1 MPGCEMCG
9 REGDLIPAE
18 VEGVELKLC
27 PKCTKYGKVK
37 GRKEHFSNFSS
48 KPKPILKESPE
59 FKIIANFSEL
69 IRSARENSKLS
80 QEDFARFLNERESI
94 VAKWESGTLSPG
106 LDIARKLERALGVKL
121 VEKEEQSVIDKL
133 ASEKKEKRNA
143 DEFTLGDFIKVR
155 KRK

>member
-9 REGDLIPAE
+9 REGDLVPAE

-37 GRKEHFSNFSS
+37 SRKGPFSNFSLPS
-48 KPKPILKESPE
+48 KPILKESPE
-59 FKIIANFSEL
+59 FKIVPNFSEL

-80 QEDFARFLNERESI
+80 QEDFAKFLNERESI
-94 VAKWESGTLSPG
+94 IAKWESGSLSPS
-106 LDIARKLERALGVKL
+106 LDLARKLERALGIKL
-121 VEKEEQSVIDKL
+121 VEKEEPSTVEKL
-133 ASEKKEKRNA
+133 APEKRNS